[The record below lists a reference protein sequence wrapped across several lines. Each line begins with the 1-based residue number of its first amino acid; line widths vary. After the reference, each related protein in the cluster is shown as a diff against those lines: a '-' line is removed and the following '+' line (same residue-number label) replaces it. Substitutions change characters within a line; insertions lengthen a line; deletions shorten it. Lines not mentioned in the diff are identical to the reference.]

1 MSLPWMFLTKHWKLP
16 ISSNDKFLTIK
27 SPWDVIC
34 KCRGVLSNIKWY
46 PTCNIYFWV
55 LKWLIATKS
64 LTWYF
69 FPLISTGFPFGPIQ
83 NISWGPADRQVNNAF
98 PPVVWKYISDH
109 WWIFGLVGLWQV
121 VSVSKPKKKRG
132 VKLKFVSNKKA

>member
-1 MSLPWMFLTKHWKLP
+1 MFRSYRCHECFWPSIGSCPYLRMISFSQLNHLGMSSVNVFNIINISHCNFVIIALRWITAPKL
-16 ISSNDKFLTIK
+16 
-27 SPWDVIC
+27 
-34 KCRGVLSNIKWY
+34 
-46 PTCNIYFWV
+46 
-55 LKWLIATKS
+55 

-132 VKLKFVSNKKA
+132 VKLKFVSNKNA